1 MNGDPTAILMAVSS
15 TRRNLHEPE
24 RAPRPR
30 RPRRVTARALQAL
43 AVRLDPGVAQ
53 QREPQL
59 S

>member
-15 TRRNLHEPE
+15 TRRHVHEPP

-30 RPRRVTARALQAL
+30 RPRRATARVLQSL
-43 AVRLDPGVAQ
+43 AVRLDPGVV
-53 QREPQL
+53 QL

>member
-15 TRRNLHEPE
+15 TRRNLHEPP

-30 RPRRVTARALQAL
+30 RSRRASARALQAL
-43 AVRLDPGVAQ
+43 AIRLDPGVVQ
-53 QREPQL
+53 QEPQL

>member
-15 TRRNLHEPE
+15 TRRNLHEP
-24 RAPRPR
+24 PREPKPR
-30 RPRRVTARALQAL
+30 RPRRATARALQAL

-53 QREPQL
+53 QQEAQL

>member
-1 MNGDPTAILMAVSS
+1 MNGDPTAILMAVTS

-30 RPRRVTARALQAL
+30 RPRRITARALQAL
-43 AVRLDPGVAQ
+43 AVRLDPGVV
-53 QREPQL
+53 QL

>member
-15 TRRNLHEPE
+15 TRRNMHEPP

-30 RPRRVTARALQAL
+30 RSRRATARALQAL
-43 AVRLDPGVAQ
+43 AFRLDPGVAQ
-53 QREPQL
+53 QQELQL

>member
-15 TRRNLHEPE
+15 TRRNLHEPP

-30 RPRRVTARALQAL
+30 RSRRVTARALQAL
-43 AVRLDPGVAQ
+43 AVRLDPGVV
-53 QREPQL
+53 QL